1 MSSSPVDFLAS
12 LIGQFT
18 AAKKTDAAGENS
30 AVVYVVGERVGR
42 VDVIVDVDPVFA
54 ACHV

>member
-18 AAKKTDAAGENS
+18 AAKKADAAGEDA
-30 AVVYVVGERVGR
+30 AVVYVVGEKVGR
-42 VDVIVDVDPVFA
+42 VDVIVDVDSAFTTR
-54 ACHV
+54 HV